1 MSSTPGSQATE
12 TGDVPQSRKVL
23 AILSMAGLLLAVELL
38 ALGLVPEF
46 DRAGLQ
52 ATENPQDPLNSVFY
66 IGIILIFTL
75 LMLIIIKYDVK
86 WIIRAV
92 ILLSAASLS
101 FYALSVVLPLSVALV
116 FALGIGVLLY
126 VYPEWYVIDG
136 AGVLMGAGGAG
147 IFGISLGIVPSLV
160 LLVILAV
167 YDAIAVY
174 RTKHMLTLAEGV
186 MDLRLPIMFVV
197 PTRRGY
203 SFIEEQQENGNQE
216 EDTSGSDKLE
226 GSGERDAF
234 FMGLGDAVIP
244 SILIASSAHFIGGD
258 LGLPI
263 ALNYPALGG
272 IIGSLIGFVAL
283 MYFVTRGKAQAG
295 LPLLNGGTIG
305 GFLVG
310 VLALGIPLS
319 QLV

>member
-1 MSSTPGSQATE
+1 MSSTSDQSHE
-12 TGDVPQSRKVL
+12 TQDVPQSRKIL

-66 IGIILIFTL
+66 IGIILVFTL

-86 WIIRAV
+86 WIIKAV

-147 IFGISLGIVPSLV
+147 IFGISLGILPSLV

-186 MDLRLPIMFVV
+186 MDLRLPIMFVI

-203 SFIEEQQENGNQE
+203 SFIEEQRKNVNQE
-216 EDTSGSDKLE
+216 ENVSDNVNELE

-283 MYFVTRGKAQAG
+283 MYFVTKGKAQAG